1 MKTLL
6 TTILFLAAAAAA
18 VVLGTGFFKNPDG
31 PNAAGTS
38 GANAGAAKAKTAT
51 VERGP
56 LHQWS
61 IYDGRL
67 EARKVQLV
75 MSEFSGS
82 AVVVAL
88 APEGKK
94 VRMGEMLVQFDK
106 AKIQSDLVRFE
117 RDFALAE
124 TDLESLDKA
133 KLPLELRDLT
143 FQLLEAAQA
152 VQEAD
157 KQLAITRRLNQ
168 SQPDTI
174 SRRDVDEQQLI
185 AAKLRSKMEGI
196 EIQLEL
202 TRNFLHP
209 GARARATATRDAASQ
224 ALKTARAQLAKCTI
238 SAPADGTVVYRPLH
252 IGSEFRTVRVGDSI
266 YKNQVFLALPDLSDI
281 IVQCHV
287 PESEL
292 SLVEQGVTAHVTPLA
307 FRELSLNGRVE
318 KVGSMAQ
325 SRQGQ
330 AEWQKYFELQIAV
343 EKPDPRLRSGMSVF
357 AHVLSYQNDNAL
369 LLPRGAVR
377 WNDDQAFVQRDG
389 KAVAVRVG
397 RADKTRIEVLEGLA
411 AGDEVELP

>member
-1 MKTLL
+1 MKALL
-6 TTILFLAAAAAA
+6 TTILLLAAAAAA
-18 VVLGTGFFKNPDG
+18 VVLGTGFFKNPDSNG
-31 PNAAGTS
+31 PLS
-38 GANAGAAKAKTAT
+38 AT
-51 VERGP
+51 QTTGDSQKRTVKVERGP

-61 IYDGRL
+61 VYDGRL

-88 APEGKK
+88 AAEGKK
-94 VRMGEMLVQFDK
+94 VQKGEMLVQFDT
-106 AKIQSDLVRFE
+106 AKIESDLVRFE

-157 KQLAITRRLNQ
+157 NQLSITRRLNQ

-202 TRNFLHP
+202 TKNFLHP
-209 GARARATATRDAASQ
+209 GARARATATRDAARQ
-224 ALKTARAQLAKCTI
+224 ALGTAREQLAKCTI
-238 SAPADGTVVYRPLH
+238 RAPADGTVVYRPLH

-266 YKNQVFLALPDLSDI
+266 YKNQVFLSLPDLSDI
-281 IVQCHV
+281 VVQCHV

-292 SLVEQGVTAHVTPLA
+292 SLVERGVTAQVTPLA
-307 FRELSLNGRVE
+307 FRDLTLQGQVE

-357 AHVLSYQNDNAL
+357 AHVLSYQNDQAL
-369 LLPRGAVR
+369 LLPRAAVR
-377 WNDDQAFVQRDG
+377 WDDDQAFVQRDG

-397 RADKTRIEVLEGLA
+397 RADKARIEVLEGLA